1 MKGKAVYW
9 LSILFAILGS
19 ASYHVLAKLIP
30 SQANPLLSVVVTYAA
45 SIVLAVVLIPV
56 VFPLNDGLMP
66 ALRQLNWVSL
76 ALALSIIAIEAGII
90 LMYRSG
96 WNLSR
101 GSLIISLVVAVALIP
116 IGLSL
121 FQERLSL
128 MNVAGI
134 VVCIA
139 GLVMVNWK

>member
-1 MKGKAVYW
+1 MYWFSIVLAV
-9 LSILFAILGS
+9 LGS

-30 SQANPLLSVVVTYAA
+30 AQANPLLSVVVTYVA
-45 SIVLAVVLIPV
+45 SIALAVVLIPF
-56 VFPLNDGLMP
+56 VFPLNDGLLP

-76 ALALSIIAIEAGII
+76 ALAASIIAIEAGII

-101 GSLIISLVVAVALIP
+101 ANLIISLVVALALIP
-116 IGLSL
+116 VGLGL
-121 FQERLSL
+121 FREALTPV
-128 MNVAGI
+128 NVLGI
-134 VVCIA
+134 VVCLA